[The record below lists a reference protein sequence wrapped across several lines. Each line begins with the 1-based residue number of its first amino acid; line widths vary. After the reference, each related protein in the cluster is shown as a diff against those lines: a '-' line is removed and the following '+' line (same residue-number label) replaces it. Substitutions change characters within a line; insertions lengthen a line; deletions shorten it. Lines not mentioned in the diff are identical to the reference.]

1 MKREELKALGLDEE
15 AISKV
20 LDMHHAEFDPVSKEL
35 EKVKTDFATAQAD
48 AAKTAEALK
57 KFEGVEPDKLKQQI
71 EDLKADIKKRDE
83 DHAKEIADRDFNELV
98 GESIRSAKGKNVKA
112 ITALLDIDKLKAS
125 KNQRADIEAE
135 LKALSEAEDS
145 KMLFGENDPKEVR
158 DGDLIG
164 GVRGG
169 NSGDVMEAQLR
180 AAMGLE
186 TNTETK
192 K

>member
-35 EKVKTDFATAQAD
+35 EKAKTDLATAQAD

-158 DGDLIG
+158 NGDLIG

-186 TNTETK
+186 TNTESK